1 MKSSLM
7 LRLSRIA
14 AVTACAYFSTPA
26 TPAAAAP
33 ATSAAEAGT
42 TKKRDARLAFEV
54 REGLNT
60 NSFVREGD
68 VAAHVVLRSGT
79 EPRILVTFPAGNSSV
94 GVWFEPLQH
103 AAEWMQH
110 GAPRAVRDS
119 DEKGRPL
126 RGVATDLTVTA
137 AELRVRAAVLSSTR
151 VLRDFQALN
160 TTPPEVAAPLR
171 IADRSLIW
179 SRDRL
184 DGAPGY
190 RLSVEV
196 THGRL
201 EKDHIEAAADGQI
214 GLHVVGLTGEPPL
227 IPLNESQ
234 LLSAAAGTDVAA
246 RHTLEFLAYRE
257 KFLAGSW
264 RFDTYFGRDT
274 LLSLRLLLPALTPAA
289 IEAGLGSVLTRLSAK
304 GEVAHEEDIGER
316 AILDHIQRDG
326 SRSAAPV
333 FDYKMIDSSYLLAPV
348 TVAWLLDDARSRAS
362 ATAFLSTAVGTEGG
376 RTGSRGAAL
385 LTNLRRVLESATP
398 FAKNP
403 LRSNLISLK
412 TGVAVGQWRDSEV
425 GLGGGRYPYDVNA
438 VLVPAALEAA
448 ARLYASGLLTPYL
461 SATDRELFG
470 RAAQMAQSW
479 SEHAPALFDVTIA
492 NETATESIDAYA
504 RDQHIDPKP
513 ALAALGHE
521 QLQFHALTLDSAGK
535 PLPVLHSDEGFA
547 LLFAKPDAAH
557 LERAVT
563 ASMRPFPAGLIT
575 DVGMLVA
582 NPAFCEP
589 TLQSVF
595 SRNAYHGA
603 VVWSWQQALFAAG
616 LERQL
621 HRTDLSPDLRAHL
634 QRAQRTLWNAIAA
647 TQAQRNSE
655 LWSWSF
661 AAGHYQ
667 VAAFGAAAAD
677 ADESNAAQ
685 LWSTVYL
692 AVRPPAGTR

>member
-1 MKSSLM
+1 MAKSNLG
-7 LRLSRIA
+7 LRFARVALV
-14 AVTACAYFSTPA
+14 VTAGTLVSMA
-26 TPAAAAP
+26 
-33 ATSAAEAGT
+33 AAEAG
-42 TKKRDARLAFEV
+42 DARLAFEV
-54 REGLNT
+54 REGLNI
-60 NSFVREGD
+60 NSLVREGD
-68 VAAHVVLRSGT
+68 VAAHVVLRSGA
-79 EPRILVTFPAGNSSV
+79 EPRILITFPAGNSAV
-94 GVWFEPLQH
+94 GLWFDHLQRPAQWTQRGVPQPIH
-103 AAEWMQH
+103 ET
-110 GAPRAVRDS
+110 

-126 RGVATDLTVTA
+126 RGVATDLIVTA

-160 TTPPEVAAPLR
+160 TTPAEVAAPLR
-171 IADRSLIW
+171 IAGRTLIW

-196 THGRL
+196 TQGQLESGR
-201 EKDHIEAAADGQI
+201 IAAAADGRI

-227 IPLNESQ
+227 VPLTEPQ

-274 LLSLRLLLPALTPAA
+274 LLSVRLLMPALTPAA
-289 IEAGLGSVLTRLSAK
+289 IEAGMASVLTRLSAQ

-316 AILDHIQRDG
+316 AILDHLQSDG

-348 TVAWLLDDARSRAS
+348 AVAWLLDDERGRTS
-362 ATAFLSTAVGTEGG
+362 AAAFLAAAIGTEGG
-376 RTGSRGAAL
+376 RSGSRGAAL
-385 LTNLRRVLESATP
+385 VTNLRLVLESAGP
-398 FAKNP
+398 FANDPQK
-403 LRSNLISLK
+403 LHLISLK
-412 TGVAVGQWRDSEV
+412 PGVAVGEWRDSEV

-438 VLVPAALEAA
+438 VLVPAALDAA
-448 ARLYASGLLTPYL
+448 ARLYGSGLLTPYL
-461 SATDRELFG
+461 RSADRELFG
-470 RAAQMAQSW
+470 RAAKMAERW
-479 SEHAPALFDVTIA
+479 STNAPPLFEVSIA
-492 NETATESIDAYA
+492 HETAAHAVEAYA
-504 RDQHIDPKP
+504 EAQHIDPHP
-513 ALAALGHE
+513 ALASLGQE
-521 QLQFHALTLDSAGK
+521 PLQFHALALDSSGK
-535 PLPVLHSDEGFA
+535 ALPVMHSDEGFA
-547 LLFAKPDAAH
+547 LLFAKPDAGH
-557 LERAVT
+557 LDLAITSSLRL
-563 ASMRPFPAGLIT
+563 FPAGLMT

-582 NPAFCEP
+582 NPAFCAP
-589 TLQSVF
+589 ALQSVF

-621 HRTDLSPDLRAHL
+621 HRRDLSPEMRSHL
-634 QRAQRTLWNAIAA
+634 QQAQRTLWKAIAA

-655 LWSWSF
+655 LWSWNFTS
-661 AAGHYQ
+661 GHYE

-692 AVRPPAGTR
+692 AVRPPTSSKNTGQ

>member
-1 MKSSLM
+1 MKSSSM
-7 LRLSRIA
+7 LRLSWVA
-14 AVTACAYFSTPA
+14 LVVTAWTSVSIG
-26 TPAAAAP
+26 AP
-33 ATSAAEAGT
+33 ATG
-42 TKKRDARLAFEV
+42 DARLAFEV
-54 REGLNT
+54 REGLNI

-68 VAAHVVLRSGT
+68 VAAHVVLRSGA
-79 EPRILVTFPAGNSSV
+79 EPRILITFPAGNSSV
-94 GVWFEPLQH
+94 GLWFEHLQR
-103 AAEWMQH
+103 AAEWTQR
-110 GAPRAVRDS
+110 GVPQPIRES

-160 TTPPEVAAPLR
+160 TTPKEVAAALR
-171 IADRSLIW
+171 IAGRTLIW

-190 RLSVEV
+190 RVSIEV
-196 THGRL
+196 RHGRL
-201 EKDHIEAAADGQI
+201 EKDRIEAAADGRI
-214 GLHVVGLTGEPPL
+214 GLRVVGLTGEPPL
-227 IPLNESQ
+227 VPLTGPQ
-234 LLSAAAGTDVAA
+234 LLSAAAGTDIAA

-274 LLSLRLLLPALTPAA
+274 LLSLRMLMPALTPAA
-289 IEAGLGSVLTRLSAK
+289 IEAGLASVLTRLSAQ

-316 AILDHIQRDG
+316 AVLDHMQRDG

-348 TVAWLLDDARSRAS
+348 AVAWLLDDERSRTS
-362 ATAFLSTAVGTEGG
+362 AAAFLAAAVGTEGG
-376 RTGSRGAAL
+376 RSGSRGTAL
-385 LTNLRRVLESATP
+385 LTNLRLVLESGAP
-398 FAKNP
+398 FANDP
-403 LRSNLISLK
+403 QRLHLISLK
-412 TGVAVGQWRDSEV
+412 PGVAVGEWRDSEG

-438 VLVPAALEAA
+438 VLVPAALDAV
-448 ARLYASGLLTPYL
+448 ARLYDSGLLSPYL
-461 SATDRELFG
+461 RSADHELFG
-470 RAAQMAQSW
+470 RAAQMAKEW
-479 SEHAPALFDVTIA
+479 SAHAPSLFDVSIA
-492 NETATESIDAYA
+492 HDTAAHAVEAYA
-504 RDQHIDPKP
+504 EAQHIDSHP
-513 ALAALGHE
+513 ALASLGQE
-521 QLQFHALTLDSAGK
+521 QLQFHALALDGAGK
-535 PLPVLHSDEGFA
+535 SLPVMHSDEGFA

-557 LERAVT
+557 LDLAVT
-563 ASMRPFPAGLIT
+563 SSLRPFPAGLMT

-582 NPAFCEP
+582 NPAFCDLA
-589 TLQSVF
+589 LQSGF
-595 SRNAYHGA
+595 SRNAYHGT

-621 HRTDLSPDLRAHL
+621 HRTDLSPELRSHL
-634 QRAQRTLWNAIAA
+634 QQAQRTLWNAIAA

-661 AAGHYQ
+661 TAGHYQ
-667 VAAFGAAAAD
+667 VTAFGAAAAD

-692 AVRPPAGTR
+692 AVRPPTGLMNNGTTTR